1 MNKTNCNKRD
11 TIYALIFAATLTILY
26 ALIFIL
32 SEFSD
37 SPYKTLKDFAILT
50 FQWSAITTG
59 TFGLIYMLSISKYI
73 FALTFPLLTVFS
85 TVLTYFR
92 YTANATLTP
101 MTIDLALIND
111 AKTNAEVIS
120 WELITLMILSFAVS
134 IAIVSIRW
142 KKIRFPRP
150 WIHLL
155 ISLTLI
161 YATTSMIPQLSRP
174 LTQRMPY
181 SIYYNFKLYFEN
193 KVIAAEQRDT
203 FTSEAISNNDSIT
216 IVFLIGESLR
226 SDHLQINGYNRE
238 TTPLLAKEENL
249 ISLPNI
255 YSEECFTH
263 LSVPHIMTRADS
275 INPERAYNEQSFITI
290 FKKAGFYTSWIA
302 NQEPTDTYVYFM
314 NESDTLIY
322 ASSSKSMYTFDK
334 WVDDALLPHLEEEL
348 KNKNTQQLHIL
359 HTIGSH
365 WWYNSHYTDDFEKFT
380 PVISSRVISSN
391 SKEEMINS
399 YDNTILYTDNFIKQ
413 VIDKIRDRNAILLYL
428 SDHGECLGEEGY
440 FTHGTERPE
449 LHYPAAFIWYSDTY
463 KNMYSEKI
471 ENLEK
476 NHNKCY
482 HTDYL
487 FHSIIDAADITSE
500 YTNPQLSIF
509 KHQ

>member
-1 MNKTNCNKRD
+1 MNKNNCNKKH
-11 TIYALIFAATLTILY
+11 TTHALIFVATITILY
-26 ALIFIL
+26 ALIFTL

-37 SPYKTLKDFAILT
+37 SPYKTFKDFAILA

-59 TFGLIYMLSISKYI
+59 TLGLIYLLSINKYI
-73 FALTFPLLTVFS
+73 FALTFPLLTIFS
-85 TVLTYFR
+85 TMLAYFR

-111 AKTNAEVIS
+111 AKTNAEAIS
-120 WELITLMILSFAVS
+120 WQMVALMILSLAAS
-134 IAIVSIRW
+134 IAIVHIRW

-150 WIHLL
+150 WIHIL
-155 ISLTLI
+155 ISLSLI
-161 YATTSMIPQLSRP
+161 YGTNNMIPQLTRP

-181 SIYYNFKLYFEN
+181 SIYYNFKMYFEN
-193 KVIAAEQRDT
+193 KTIAAEQRDT
-203 FTSEAISNNDSIT
+203 FTSEAISNSDSVT
-216 IVFLIGESLR
+216 VVFIIGESLR

-263 LSVPHIMTRADS
+263 LSVPYIMTRADS

-302 NQEPTDTYVYFM
+302 NQESVDTYVYFM

-334 WVDDALLPHLEEEL
+334 WIDEALLPHFEKEL

-359 HTIGSH
+359 HAIGSH
-365 WWYNSHYTDDFEKFT
+365 WWYNSHYTDEFEKFT

-391 SKEEMINS
+391 TKEEMINS

-413 VIDKIRDRNAILLYL
+413 VIDKISDRNAILLYL

-440 FTHGTERPE
+440 FTHGTDRPE
-449 LHYPAAFIWYSDTY
+449 LHYPAAFIWYSDKY
-463 KNMYSEKI
+463 KEMYSEKI

-476 NHNKCY
+476 NHNNRY

-500 YTNPQLSIF
+500 YMNPQSSIF
-509 KHQ
+509 K